1 MGLACSQIR
10 LLTLTTRKADCEL
23 GISLDSIEKMALTRE
38 QSALSSEYYSKLQ
51 AKKVCYYANGQYSK
65 MTYDYLMGNTGTY
78 AAIVRGD
85 QSNTALKSDNA
96 MILADYKG
104 QVIMSDNYATVL
116 TSVLGASAM
125 DQNGRGG
132 TFSQDKIPAIIA
144 KITGYKEDD
153 ISAIVDNKNIESRSY
168 NTTATK
174 TLKGESTDKKGTT
187 DNTDTVQSELESI
200 VDFYLPIFRAAAA
213 NGWTTEY
220 NKEMALNDDYVSDAI
235 VTGSFQ
241 LEHVNDVGDYD
252 EGTTLTYFVTS
263 GAVQTRTDSDT
274 REEITAWY
282 NAEKERIAEKENYI
296 DMHMS
301 DLSTELEAINTEI
314 QSIQSYIDDA
324 IQSVFDWGAG

>member
-23 GISLDSIEKMALTRE
+23 GISLDSIEKMAITRE

-65 MTYDYLMGNTGTY
+65 MDYHHLMGGLNYMEVLNG
-78 AAIVRGD
+78 A
-85 QSNTALKSDNA
+85 SSLKSDNN

-104 QVIMSDNYATVL
+104 QVVLSDSYAKAI

-132 TFSQDKIPAIIA
+132 TFSQDKLPQILAAVLPGFKVEDIKAVID
-144 KITGYKEDD
+144 KKELE
-153 ISAIVDNKNIESRSY
+153 ARSY
-168 NTTATK
+168 TATATN
-174 TLKGESTDKKGTT
+174 TLTGESTGKQVTV
-187 DNTDTVQSELESI
+187 DNTDKAKSKIEQL
-200 VDFYLPIFRAAAA
+200 VDFYLPIFQAAAA
-213 NGWTTEY
+213 NGWTSEY
-220 NKEMALNDDYVSDAI
+220 NKEMALNDDYVSDAL

-241 LEHVNDVGDYD
+241 LEHVNDVGNYD

-274 REEITAWY
+274 REEITAW
-282 NAEKERIAEKENYI
+282 
-296 DMHMS
+296 
-301 DLSTELEAINTEI
+301 
-314 QSIQSYIDDA
+314 
-324 IQSVFDWGAG
+324 